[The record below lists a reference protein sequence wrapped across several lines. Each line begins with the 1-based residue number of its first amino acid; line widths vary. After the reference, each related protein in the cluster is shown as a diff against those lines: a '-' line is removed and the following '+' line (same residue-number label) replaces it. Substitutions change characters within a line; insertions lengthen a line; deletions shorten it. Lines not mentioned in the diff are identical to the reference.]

1 MAMTYPHTE
10 IADSDI
16 PRAALPIAQ
25 HILDTYA
32 SETNKVA
39 AVWHAFTDADFA
51 FRPHERAS
59 TVGDIL
65 KHQVLS
71 ERRFFAE
78 FLGAPQPPA
87 TELLAITPSIDEVT
101 ARYVHLARARLPTLA
116 AATESWWLEQV
127 PFFDVQRERIWVF
140 WRRVLHTAHHRTQLS
155 VYLRLLNRQVPP
167 TYGPTADVTWQGA
180 DPTRSV
186 EAAARR

>member
-10 IADSDI
+10 IADSDV
-16 PRAALPIAQ
+16 PRAALLLAQ

-39 AVWHAFTDADFA
+39 AVWRSFTDADLA

-78 FLGAPQPPA
+78 FLGAPEPPA
-87 TELLAITPSIDEVT
+87 AELLPPALSIGEVT
-101 ARYVHLARARLPTLA
+101 TRYVHLARARLPMLA
-116 AATESWWLEQV
+116 EATESWWLEHV
-127 PFFDVQRERIWVF
+127 PFFDVRRERIWVF

-155 VYLRLLNRQVPP
+155 VYLRLMNRQVPP
-167 TYGPTADVTWQGA
+167 TYGPTADVTSQGA
-180 DPTRSV
+180 DPTRSA
-186 EAAARR
+186 EAASRR

>member
-10 IADSDI
+10 IADAEI
-16 PRAALPIAQ
+16 PRATLPLTQ
-25 HILDTYA
+25 HLLDTYA

-39 AVWHAFTDADFA
+39 AIWHAFTDADLT
-51 FRPHERAS
+51 FRPQERAS
-59 TVGDIL
+59 AVADIL

-78 FLGAPQPPA
+78 FLGAPEPPA
-87 TELLAITPSIDEVT
+87 TELLPATLSIGEVT
-101 ARYVHLARARLPTLA
+101 TRYVHLARARLPTLA
-116 AATESWWLEQV
+116 TATESWWLEHV

-155 VYLRLLNRQVPP
+155 AYLRLMNRQVPP
-167 TYGPTADVTWQGA
+167 TYGPTADATWQGA

>member
-10 IADSDI
+10 IADADI
-16 PRAALPIAQ
+16 PRAALPITQ
-25 HILDTYA
+25 HLLDTYA

-39 AVWHAFTDADFA
+39 AIWHSFTDADLA

-65 KHQVLS
+65 KHQILS

-78 FLGAPQPPA
+78 FLGAPEPPA
-87 TELLAITPSIDEVT
+87 TELLPPTLSIGAVT
-101 ARYVHLARARLPTLA
+101 ARYVRLARARLPTLA
-116 AATESWWLEQV
+116 AATESWWLEHV

-140 WRRVLHTAHHRTQLS
+140 WRRVLHTAHHRTQLA
-155 VYLRLLNRQVPP
+155 VYLRLMNRQVPP
-167 TYGPTADVTWQGA
+167 TYGPSGDVTWQGA
-180 DPTRSV
+180 DPTGSV

>member
-10 IADSDI
+10 IADADV
-16 PRAALPIAQ
+16 PRAMLPFTQ

-39 AVWHAFTDADFA
+39 AVWHAFTDADLS

-78 FLGAPQPPA
+78 FLGAPEPPA
-87 TELLAITPSIDEVT
+87 TELLPPALAIGEVT
-101 ARYVHLARARLPTLA
+101 SRYVHLARARLPTLA

-127 PFFDVQRERIWVF
+127 PFFDVRRERIWVF

-155 VYLRLLNRQVPP
+155 VYLRLLNRPVPP

>member
-10 IADSDI
+10 IADADI
-16 PRAALPIAQ
+16 PRAALPITQ
-25 HILDTYA
+25 HLLDTYA

-39 AVWHAFTDADFA
+39 AIWHSFTDADLA

-65 KHQVLS
+65 KHQILS

-78 FLGAPQPPA
+78 FLGAPEPPA
-87 TELLAITPSIDEVT
+87 TELLPPTLSIGAVT
-101 ARYVHLARARLPTLA
+101 ARYVRLARARLPTLA
-116 AATESWWLEQV
+116 AATESWWLEHV

-140 WRRVLHTAHHRTQLS
+140 WRRVLHTAHHRSQLA
-155 VYLRLLNRQVPP
+155 VYLRLTNRQVPP